1 MRKVWYCLLSLFIAN
16 FLVESWHDVPNYA
29 EAAKVT
35 WSQMWALIIY
45 HFIWE
50 KE

>member
-1 MRKVWYCLLSLFIAN
+1 MSRVLVCLVSLALAN
-16 FLVESWHDVPNYA
+16 FLVESWKDIADYEH
-29 EAAKVT
+29 AAFAT
-35 WSQMWALIIY
+35 WSQAWALIIY